1 MHRKKTKSKARKYP
15 FINKEVSWLSFNE
28 RVLQEAEDL
37 RNPIG
42 ERIKF
47 LGIYSSNLDE
57 FFRVRV
63 AMVRRFCQMGK
74 MGEDMLREP
83 PEQAMAKIQELLA
96 VQREKF
102 NAIFSSIIKEL
113 EGLDIQLVDD
123 SSLTD
128 GERDFVDD
136 YFNREV
142 RNKIFPIMLDA
153 RYRLPDLKDKSLY
166 LAVELSQ
173 KKKPHLKPKYSII
186 EIPTKVLPRFVLL
199 PSSGKKRRVVWID
212 DVVREGLSYIF
223 NDLDKKFDTF
233 RAWNIKVVQDSELSI
248 DDSDLGTSYM
258 NKVTDSLQKR
268 KEGRPVWFLYD
279 ESMPE
284 ELLRFFMRKL
294 RFRKFDTVTA
304 GGRYHYLRDAL
315 GLPKLLDLPCA
326 EKHTPIVHRNFPP
339 GKNIFSAIR
348 HKDSLLYFPYH
359 SFGTIIDLLRTASM
373 DPNVESIKIT
383 LYRVADFSSVVNA
396 LINARK
402 NRKEVVVVLELQARF
417 DEENNLNWA
426 NVLRENDVKVIF
438 GVEGLKVHS
447 KTFVIERWE
456 KGNVVRYGG
465 VGTGNLNENTAS
477 LYTDCFLLTADPR
490 ITDEVAALFEFFE
503 NNYRHR
509 RNRHIVVS
517 PYNFRQRM
525 CELIDDEIE
534 FARQGK
540 RAYIHL
546 KVNNLSDEGMIQ
558 KLYEAS
564 REGVKVKII
573 GRGRFSLVTETE
585 GWSENIKGISI
596 VDTYL
601 EHARFF
607 IFRHGGERVTFITSA
622 DWLGRNIDRRVE
634 VTCPV
639 YQENLKKQLRDI
651 FDIQWRDNQKARII
665 DPELRNIY
673 RSSEGEPVRSQND
686 VYQYL
691 LKETGIREK
700 DES

>member
-1 MHRKKTKSKARKYP
+1 MNHKKVKEKTRKYP

-28 RVLQEAEDL
+28 RVLQEAEDF

-74 MGEDMLREP
+74 MGEELLKESPDK
-83 PEQAMAKIQELLA
+83 AMEKIQEMVA
-96 VQREKF
+96 IQRGKF
-102 NAIFSSIIKEL
+102 NDISLAIMKEL
-113 EGLDIQLVDD
+113 EELGIYLVDETRLND
-123 SSLTD
+123 E
-128 GERDFVDD
+128 ERAFVRN
-136 YFNREV
+136 YFDREV

-166 LAVELSQ
+166 LTVELSRKNRTKQ
-173 KKKPHLKPKYSII
+173 NPKYSII
-186 EIPTKVLPRFVLL
+186 EIPTKVLPRFVVL
-199 PSSGKKRRVVWID
+199 PSTGKSTRVIWID
-212 DVVREGLSYIF
+212 DIVREGLPVIF
-223 NDLDKKFDTF
+223 SNLDKKYNTF
-233 RAWNIKVVQDSELSI
+233 RAWNIKVVQDSELYI
-248 DDSDLGTSYM
+248 DDSDLETSYM
-258 NKVTDSLQKR
+258 NKINESLQKR
-268 KEGRPVWFLYD
+268 KEGRAVWFLYD
-279 ESMPE
+279 RKMPE
-284 ELLRFFMRKL
+284 ELLTFFTRKM
-294 RFRKFDTVTA
+294 RFRKYDTITS
-304 GGRYHYLRDAL
+304 GGRYHYLRDMSA
-315 GLPKLLDLPCA
+315 LPKLLNLPCS
-326 EKHTPIVHRNFPP
+326 ETNDSIEHRNFPR

-348 HKDSLLYFPYH
+348 SKDSLLYFPYH
-359 SFGTIIDLLRTASM
+359 SFGIIIDLLRAASM
-373 DPNVESIKIT
+373 DSNVDSIKIT

-417 DEENNLNWA
+417 DEENNLYWA
-426 NVLRENDVKVIF
+426 NILRENDVKVIF

-456 KGNVVRYGG
+456 RGSLVRYCG
-465 VGTGNLNENTAS
+465 VGTGNMNENTAA
-477 LYTDCFLLTADPR
+477 LYTDCFLLTADSR
-490 ITDEVAALFEFFE
+490 ITDEVAALFDFFE

-534 FARQGK
+534 FARKGE

-546 KVNNLSDEGMIQ
+546 KLNNLSDEGMIK

-564 REGVKVKII
+564 NEGVKIKII
-573 GRGRFSLVTETE
+573 GRGRFSLIPGQK
-585 GWSENIKGISI
+585 GWSENIKAISI
-596 VDTYL
+596 VDKYL

-622 DWLGRNIDRRVE
+622 DWLSRNIDRRVE

-639 YQENLKKQLRDI
+639 YQDNLKKLLKDI
-651 FDIQWRDNQKARII
+651 FDIQWRDNQKARIL
-665 DPELRNIY
+665 DPELKNDY
-673 RSSEGEPVRSQND
+673 RRDNDDPNRSQND
-686 VYQYL
+686 VYEYL
-691 LKETGIREK
+691 LRETGL
-700 DES
+700 

>member
-1 MHRKKTKSKARKYP
+1 MHRKKNKSKKRNYP
-15 FINKEVSWLSFNE
+15 YINKEISWLSFND

-37 RNPIG
+37 QNPIG
-42 ERIKF
+42 ERVKF

-74 MGEDMLREP
+74 AGEYMLKDIP
-83 PEQAMAKIQELLA
+83 GKSMARIQEQVA
-96 VQREKF
+96 AQRERF
-102 NAIFSSIIKEL
+102 DAIFADIEKEL
-113 EGLDIQLVDD
+113 EGLNI
-123 SSLTD
+123 
-128 GERDFVDD
+128 EFVDETD
-136 YFNREV
+136 LSETERVFVDAYFQKEV
-142 RNKIFPIMLDA
+142 RPKIFPIMLDA
-153 RYRLPDLKDKSLY
+153 RYRLPDLKDKALY
-166 LAVELSQ
+166 LSVELTQS
-173 KKKPHLKPKYSII
+173 KRPKLKPKYSII
-186 EIPTKVLPRFVLL
+186 EIPIKVLPRFVLL
-199 PSSGKKRRVVWID
+199 PTVGGKRRVIWID
-212 DVVREGLSYIF
+212 DVVREGLPYIF
-223 NDLDKKFDTF
+223 SDLDKKFDSF
-233 RAWNIKVVQDSELSI
+233 RAWNIKVVQDSELYI
-248 DDSDLGTSYM
+248 DDTDLATSYM
-258 NKVTDSLQKR
+258 NKVNESLQKR

-279 ESMPE
+279 EEMPE
-284 ELLRFFMRKL
+284 ELLSFFTRKMRFG
-294 RFRKFDTVTA
+294 KFDTVTV
-304 GGRYHYLRDAL
+304 GGRYHYMRDMMELA
-315 GLPKLLDLPCA
+315 KLLELPCA

-348 HKDSLLYFPYH
+348 HKDTLLYFPYH
-359 SFGTIIDLLRTASM
+359 NFGTVIDMLRTASM

-383 LYRVADFSSVVNA
+383 LYRVADFSSIVNA

-417 DEENNLNWA
+417 DEKNNLYWA
-426 NVLRENDVKVIF
+426 NVLRQNDVKVIF

-456 KGNVVRYGG
+456 KGEVVRYGG
-465 VGTGNLNENTAS
+465 VGTGNLNENTAA

-490 ITDEVAALFEFFE
+490 ITNEVAALFEFFE

-525 CELIDDEIE
+525 CELIDDEIG

-546 KVNNLSDEGMIQ
+546 KINNLSDEGMIQ

-573 GRGRFSLVTETE
+573 GRSRFSLVPDFKD
-585 GWSENIKGISI
+585 WSENIKAISI
-596 VDTYL
+596 VDKYL

-634 VTCPV
+634 VTCPI
-639 YQENLKKQLRDI
+639 YQENLKKQLKDI
-651 FDIQWRDNQKARII
+651 FDIQWRDNQKARIL
-665 DPELRNIY
+665 DPELRNFY
-673 RSSEGEPVRSQND
+673 RKDDKEPCRSQD
-686 VYQYL
+686 EIYDYL
-691 LKETGIREK
+691 KKETGLG
-700 DES
+700 D